1 VKAGAVILAAGAS
14 TRMGTAKA
22 LLDWGGRP
30 LLQHQI
36 DTLVEAGCDP
46 VVVALGHAAEVVRS
60 RIDCRAPCRVI
71 VNAGY
76 TEGRAASVRAG
87 AAALPAGLG
96 AIVITNIDGPCSA
109 ATVRKLIEEMGS
121 VGASIVVP
129 RYDDKNGH
137 PAVFAGE
144 LLTELRGVDEVGQ
157 GLKAVR
163 AQHRETT
170 QFVDVDD
177 PLVGLDLNTPK
188 DYERAQHLLTREA

>member
-1 VKAGAVILAAGAS
+1 
-14 TRMGTAKA
+14 MGTAKA

-71 VNAGY
+71 VNADY

-96 AIVITNIDGPCSA
+96 AIVITNTDGPCSA

-144 LLTELRGVDEVGQ
+144 LLTELRSVDEVGQ

-163 AQHRETT
+163 VQHRETT
-170 QFVDVDD
+170 QFIDVDD

-188 DYERAQHLLTREA
+188 DYERAKHLLTRGA